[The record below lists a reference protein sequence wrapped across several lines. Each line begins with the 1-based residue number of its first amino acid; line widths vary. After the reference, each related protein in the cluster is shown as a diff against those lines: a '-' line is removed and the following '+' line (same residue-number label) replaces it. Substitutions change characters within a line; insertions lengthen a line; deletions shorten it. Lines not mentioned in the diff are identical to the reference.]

1 MHRMFCG
8 YMGWWWESNVPRSSC
23 LDKYDYHLNLTF
35 NLVEYVL
42 YIRASVILVTIIA
55 ITRSHIIFF
64 RILPSHLTHAPSLFT
79 YSLPTHLFL
88 PFTLSSSSCPSLSR
102 QCSRWTPPQTS
113 KWRRVVRSRSAHW
126 IKRWVGIVDLEFCI
140 DGNTYLFIFEYL
152 RPSEIK
158 LWLFYFRFFCIN
170 IWYLKLKLDYIKLS
184 ISNHWFLISDPL
196 FLIIFN

>member
-1 MHRMFCG
+1 MSTQLTLFPLQSAIIVYTGWRNGADERMHRMFCG

-79 YSLPTHLFL
+79 YSIPTHLFL

-102 QCSRWTPPQTS
+102 QCSR
-113 KWRRVVRSRSAHW
+113 
-126 IKRWVGIVDLEFCI
+126 
-140 DGNTYLFIFEYL
+140 
-152 RPSEIK
+152 
-158 LWLFYFRFFCIN
+158 
-170 IWYLKLKLDYIKLS
+170 
-184 ISNHWFLISDPL
+184 
-196 FLIIFN
+196 